1 MRGEWEIGGLLVHGG
16 GEKKGGEGWI
26 AAYLSSSYSSG
37 ANTINFSN
45 STSLKSALY
54 SGFLFLRLLASLSHF
69 RRVRSNTPHTT
80 GRNRQCNTSSGQ
92 SDS

>member
-54 SGFLFLRLLASLSHF
+54 SGFSFLAALSLSF
-69 RRVRSNTPHTT
+69 ALP
-80 GRNRQCNTSSGQ
+80 
-92 SDS
+92 